1 MGDARLLLEA
11 EATDPGRL
19 FDILVMDAFSSDSVP
34 VHLITREAF
43 AIYFRHLK
51 PTGLVTAKGTSLMLI
66 GSPWRFTGYDDYRLT
81 SASPGFQCGG
91 PQSTA
96 DIAAA
101 LDRLDSGRQFGKIGL
116 AIGEPSSAS
125 RFD

>member
-1 MGDARLLLEA
+1 MASMIGFIA
-11 EATDPGRL
+11 ERG
-19 FDILVMDAFSSDSVP
+19 
-34 VHLITREAF
+34 
-43 AIYFRHLK
+43 LK
-51 PTGLVTAKGTSLMLI
+51 PHIDQVFAL
-66 GSPWRFTGYDDYRLT
+66 
-81 SASPGFQCGG
+81 
-91 PQSTA
+91 A